1 MSKGNVFMGM
11 ARGKVGDVV
20 LTRLAGE
27 QVARARNRAPKN
39 PKTTKQMAQRAALAT
54 CVEFYT
60 RGVKNLFKFAFESKK
75 PSESDYNAFVRA
87 NIGIIPVQS
96 HKSLAE
102 NNSVF
107 GPIIMSQGS
116 LPEPEFGF
124 QQGFEQGA
132 LWTKKFGVE
141 GSALTVAQLSK
152 SIADFNGLQDGD
164 IITIVAVV
172 ADDDFLAET
181 LEEAVEANGLQK
193 EKATQKWIV
202 KQFALDF
209 ASTALVSTLG
219 IFDTSVVTASSSSI
233 HLSGDAFPAL
243 HSSDEY
249 SCGLAVIASRNT
261 ANGVKVSTS
270 VMKLSEAANKASEI
284 GTSNEWRQYVARTW
298 NTSTSLDVAPENILQ
313 GSISANK

>member
-1 MSKGNVFMGM
+1 MGM

-96 HKSLAE
+96 HKSLVE

-116 LPEPEFGF
+116 LTEPELVFDADVIH
-124 QQGFEQGA
+124 GA
-132 LWTKKFGVE
+132 LACEPLPAGYDT
-141 GSALTVAQLSK
+141 LTVGQLSK
-152 SIADFNGLQDGD
+152 AIADHNGLQDGD

-172 ADDDFLAET
+172 AVDDMPAADLET
-181 LEEAVEANGLQK
+181 AIEYGALQG
-193 EKATQKWIV
+193 EKAIQKWIV
-202 KQFALDF
+202 KQFTLDF
-209 ASTALVSTLG
+209 ASTALYNTLG
-219 IFDTSVVTASSSSI
+219 VLDPA
-233 HLSGDAFPAL
+233 DAEKNAITINL
-243 HSSDEY
+243 NSDVFVGLDYTEEY
-249 SCGLAVIASRNT
+249 SAGLAVIASRNT
-261 ANGVKVSTS
+261 ASGVKVSTS
-270 VMKLSEAANKASEI
+270 TMHLNNIGANASEI

>member
-1 MSKGNVFMGM
+1 MGM

-96 HKSLAE
+96 HKSLVE

-116 LPEPEFGF
+116 LTEPSFGF
-124 QQGFEQGA
+124 DEENKVPVLFTDPLPADGD
-132 LWTKKFGVE
+132 
-141 GSALTVAQLSK
+141 ALTIGQVSK
-152 SIADFNGLQDGD
+152 AIASVNGLLDGD
-164 IITIVAVV
+164 IITIVTVYAVGDEV
-172 ADDDFLAET
+172 CQT
-181 LEEAVEANGLQK
+181 LSDAIDNGQLQGG
-193 EKATQKWIV
+193 KATQYWIV
-202 KQFALDF
+202 KQFTLDF
-209 ASTALVSTLG
+209 SSTALASTLG
-219 IFDTSVVTASSSSI
+219 IFNTNAASAGDDNLNFATGVYGGQDYTASDSVGI
-233 HLSGDAFPAL
+233 
-243 HSSDEY
+243 
-249 SCGLAVIASRNT
+249 AVIASRNT
-261 ANGVKVSTS
+261 ASGTKVSTS
-270 VMKLSEAANKASEI
+270 VMKLNAATKDASEI

>member
-116 LPEPEFGF
+116 LNAPVFVFTENYVR
-124 QQGFEQGA
+124 GA
-132 LWTKKFGVE
+132 LLTAPLPAG
-141 GSALTVAQLSK
+141 GAALTIGQLSK
-152 SIADFNGLQDGD
+152 AIADYNGLQDGD
-164 IITIVAVV
+164 IITLVAIVAEGDELV
-172 ADDDFLAET
+172 ANLET
-181 LEEAVEANGLQK
+181 AIMVGSLQT
-193 EKATQKWIV
+193 EKATQKWTV
-202 KQFALDF
+202 KQFTLDF
-209 ASTALVSTLG
+209 ASSALASTLG
-219 IFDTSVVTASSSSI
+219 IFELNGIDSGATVIELSEEAFADLDFSASWST
-233 HLSGDAFPAL
+233 
-243 HSSDEY
+243 
-249 SCGLAVIASRNT
+249 GLAVIASRNT

-270 VMKLSEAANKASEI
+270 IMELGTAAVKASNV
-284 GTSNEWRQYVARTW
+284 GTSSEWRQYVARTW

>member
-116 LPEPEFGF
+116 LTEP
-124 QQGFEQGA
+124 GFEFTPVYNHGMLKCKELPA
-132 LWTKKFGVE
+132 N
-141 GSALTVAQLSK
+141 GSTLTVGQLSK
-152 SIADFNGLQDGD
+152 AIADFNGLQDGD
-164 IITIVAVV
+164 IITIVGIDCYSDA
-172 ADDDFLAET
+172 L
-181 LEEAVEANGLQK
+181 LESLESCITAGQLQGSI
-193 EKATQKWIV
+193 ATQKWTI
-202 KQFALDF
+202 KQFTLNF
-209 ASTALVSTLG
+209 ASQALASTLG
-219 IFDTSVVTASSSSI
+219 VFGLSEASE
-233 HLSGDAFPAL
+233 GDSYIVLDPDVFADVIA
-243 HSSDEY
+243 DDNY
-249 SCGLAVIASRNT
+249 SAGLAVIASRNT
-261 ANGVKVSTS
+261 ASGVKVSTS
-270 VMKLSEAANKASEI
+270 TMKLSDRAKTSSDF

-298 NTSTSLDVAPENILQ
+298 NTSTSLEVAPENILQ

>member
-1 MSKGNVFMGM
+1 MGM

-54 CVEFYT
+54 CVEFYI

-96 HKSLAE
+96 HKTLVE
-102 NNSVF
+102 NGPVF

-116 LPEPEFGF
+116 LNAPSLTQLEAGTGF
-124 QQGFEQGA
+124 MLTG
-132 LWTKKFGVE
+132 LNLTKAGDQM
-141 GSALTVAQLSK
+141 TVGDLSK
-152 SIADFNGLQDGD
+152 VIANAYGCQDGD
-164 IITIVAVV
+164 IFTLVAINTGSMDFS
-172 ADDDFLAET
+172 ANIEAAKNSGFLAAKDAPES
-181 LEEAVEANGLQK
+181 
-193 EKATQKWIV
+193 WSIR
-202 KQFALDF
+202 QFTLDF
-209 ASTALVSTLG
+209 SSSALASTLA
-219 IFDTSVVTASSSSI
+219 IFNMTGVHVGDTTMELDMDNFFAPGWDDGYMLMAAAIV
-233 HLSGDAFPAL
+233 
-243 HSSDEY
+243 
-249 SCGLAVIASRNT
+249 SRNT
-261 ANGVKVSTS
+261 ASGVKVSTS
-270 VMKLSEAANKASEI
+270 VLQGSDPIIQTSAI

-298 NTSTSLDVAPENILQ
+298 NTSTSLEVAPENILQ

>member
-1 MSKGNVFMGM
+1 MGM

-116 LPEPEFGF
+116 LTEPAFIF
-124 QQGFEQGA
+124 SMNNQ
-132 LWTKKFGVE
+132 T
-141 GSALTVAQLSK
+141 GSIGCAPLPADGDELTIGQLSK
-152 SIADFNGLQDGD
+152 CIADRNGLQDGD
-164 IITIVAVV
+164 IITIVAIV
-172 ADDDFLAET
+172 AKTDALATDLAEAIA
-181 LEEAVEANGLQK
+181 EGGLQ
-193 EKATQKWIV
+193 TQKAVQKWTV
-202 KQFALDF
+202 KQFTLDF
-209 ASTALVSTLG
+209 SSTALASTIG
-219 IFDTSVVTASSSSI
+219 FIAAEDASAGDDSV
-233 HLSGDAFPAL
+233 GL
-243 HSSDEY
+243 HSAVFEDLHYNKEY

-261 ANGVKVSTS
+261 ASGVKVSTS
-270 VMKLSEAANKASEI
+270 TMKLSAATIAASEV

>member
-96 HKSLAE
+96 HKSLVE

-116 LPEPEFGF
+116 LTEPA
-124 QQGFEQGA
+124 FEYSSDYASGA
-132 LWTKKFGVE
+132 IKCASLPAAGA
-141 GSALTVAQLSK
+141 ALTIGQLSK
-152 SIADFNGLQDGD
+152 AIADINGLQDGD
-164 IITIVAVV
+164 IITIVAIV
-172 ADDDFLAET
+172 ANDDKLADSYQKAYAAGALQT
-181 LEEAVEANGLQK
+181 KKAV
-193 EKATQKWIV
+193 QKWYV
-202 KQFALDF
+202 KQFTLDF
-209 ASTALVSTLG
+209 ASTDLASTLG
-219 IFDTSVVTASSSSI
+219 ILDVHNVEAGATIVDINGNEFGLPVFD
-233 HLSGDAFPAL
+233 
-243 HSSDEY
+243 DEY
-249 SCGLAVIASRNT
+249 SAGLAVIASRNT
-261 ANGVKVSTS
+261 ASGVKVSTS
-270 VMKLSEAANKASEI
+270 TMKLGDAAQIASEI

>member
-1 MSKGNVFMGM
+1 MGM

-96 HKSLAE
+96 HKSLVE

-116 LPEPEFGF
+116 LIEPAFNFGVDD
-124 QQGFEQGA
+124 EHGA
-132 LWTKKFGVE
+132 LMIKSTGTD
-141 GSALTVAQLSK
+141 GNALTIGQLSK
-152 SIADFNGLQDGD
+152 AIAERNGLADGD
-164 IITIVAVV
+164 IITFVAII
-172 ADDDFLAET
+172 ADDDVLVDT
-181 LEEAVEANGLQK
+181 LENAILYGALQS

-202 KQFALDF
+202 KQFTLDF
-209 ASTALVSTLG
+209 SSSALVSSLN
-219 IFDTSVVTASSSSI
+219 IFDTSNLLASSGQI
-233 HLSGDAFPAL
+233 NLDQAVFKGLSYQE
-243 HSSDEY
+243 EY
-249 SCGLAVIASRNT
+249 SCGLAVIASRTT

-270 VMKLSEAANKASEI
+270 TMMLNKAAKAASEI

>member
-1 MSKGNVFMGM
+1 MGM

-96 HKSLAE
+96 HKSLVE
-102 NNSVF
+102 NASVF

-116 LPEPEFGF
+116 LTEPEFGF
-124 QQGFEQGA
+124 GGEGNAGTVYVNA
-132 LWTKKFGVE
+132 LPASGN
-141 GSALTVAQLSK
+141 ALTIGQLSK
-152 SIADFNGLQDGD
+152 SIAEHNGLLDGD
-164 IITIVAVV
+164 IITIVAIF
-172 ADDDFLAET
+172 ADNDDLVPT
-181 LEEAVEANGLQK
+181 LEAAIGTGALQQAKAV
-193 EKATQKWIV
+193 QKWVV
-202 KQFALDF
+202 KQFTLDF
-209 ASTALVSTLG
+209 ASTALASSLG
-219 IFDTSVVTASSSSI
+219 IFELENVSAGSTVLNLQDS
-233 HLSGDAFPAL
+233 AFGGMVDNDDWSA
-243 HSSDEY
+243 
-249 SCGLAVIASRNT
+249 GLAIIASRNT
-261 ANGVKVSTS
+261 ASGVKVSTS
-270 VMKLSEAANKASEI
+270 VMKQSTSANQASNI

>member
-1 MSKGNVFMGM
+1 MGM

-60 RGVKNLFKFAFESKK
+60 RGVKNLFKFAFESKSAK
-75 PSESDYNAFVRA
+75 ESDYNAFVRA

-96 HKSLAE
+96 HKSLVE

-116 LPEPEFGF
+116 LIEPVFVFDEDHVNGAIAVAPLPEDGPD
-124 QQGFEQGA
+124 
-132 LWTKKFGVE
+132 
-141 GSALTVAQLSK
+141 LTIGQLSK
-152 SIADFNGLQDGD
+152 AIADRNGLQDGD
-164 IITIVAVV
+164 IITLVAISANSDALVDSLNV
-172 ADDDFLAET
+172 AI
-181 LEEAVEANGLQK
+181 EEGELQK
-193 EKATQKWIV
+193 EKAVQKWIV
-202 KQFALDF
+202 KQFTLDF
-209 ASTALVSTLG
+209 ASTAEASTLA
-219 IFDTSVVTASSSSI
+219 IFDLSEVGTGASLLSLASDVFTDLDYADEFSS
-233 HLSGDAFPAL
+233 
-243 HSSDEY
+243 
-249 SCGLAVIASRNT
+249 GLAVIASRNT
-261 ANGVKVSTS
+261 ASGIKVSTS
-270 VMKLSEAANKASEI
+270 TMKLSERTQVASEI

>member
-1 MSKGNVFMGM
+1 MGM

-116 LPEPEFGF
+116 LTEPAFEFSS
-124 QQGFEQGA
+124 EYIKGA
-132 LWTKKFGVE
+132 LICRPIPTDGDAMTI
-141 GSALTVAQLSK
+141 GQMSK
-152 SIADFNGLQDGD
+152 AIADQNGLQDGD
-164 IITIVAVV
+164 IITLVAVYAYNDTV
-172 ADDDFLAET
+172 VSSFEQ
-181 LEEAVEANGLQK
+181 AVENNGLQA
-193 EKATQKWIV
+193 EKAFQKWIV
-202 KQFALDF
+202 KQFTLDF
-209 ASTALVSTLG
+209 ASTALASTIGL
-219 IFDTSVVTASSSSI
+219 FDVEDMAE
-233 HLSGDAFPAL
+233 GDSELVLKNDVFGYLL
-243 HSSDEY
+243 HNGSHSA
-249 SCGLAVIASRNT
+249 GLAVIASRNT
-261 ANGVKVSTS
+261 ASGVKVSTS
-270 VMKLSEAANKASEI
+270 VMKQSAAAVTASEV

>member
-1 MSKGNVFMGM
+1 MGM

-96 HKSLAE
+96 HKSLVE

-116 LPEPEFGF
+116 LTEPEFFYGQNF
-124 QQGFEQGA
+124 VRGSLAVAPLPAAGA
-132 LWTKKFGVE
+132 N
-141 GSALTVAQLSK
+141 LTISQLSK
-152 SIADFNGLQDGD
+152 AIADHNGLQDGD
-164 IITIVAVV
+164 IITIVAITAKDDELISVLEQAV
-172 ADDDFLAET
+172 AVGALQNDK
-181 LEEAVEANGLQK
+181 AV
-193 EKATQKWIV
+193 QKWIV
-202 KQFALDF
+202 KQFTLDF
-209 ASTALVSTLG
+209 SSTAKAETLG
-219 IFDTSVVTASSSSI
+219 IFEV
-233 HLSGDAFPAL
+233 GDAGAGASTL
-243 HSSDEY
+243 DLSSDVFADLDYTDEY
-249 SCGLAVIASRNT
+249 STGLAVIASRNT
-261 ANGVKVSTS
+261 ASGVKVSTS
-270 VMKLSEAANKASEI
+270 TMKLGEAAKKSSDL
-284 GTSNEWRQYVARTW
+284 GTSSEWRQYVARTW

>member
-107 GPIIMSQGS
+107 GPVIMSQGS
-116 LPEPEFGF
+116 LTEPEFF
-124 QQGFEQGA
+124 FDETFEYGS
-132 LWTKKFGVE
+132 LGVE
-141 GSALTVAQLSK
+141 ALPVGGAALTIGQLSK
-152 SIADFNGLQDGD
+152 AIADHNGLQDGD
-164 IITIVAVV
+164 IITIVAIVA
-172 ADDDFLAET
+172 ADDVLVDDIEKAI
-181 LEEAVEANGLQK
+181 EARGLQG
-193 EKATQKWIV
+193 EKAAQKWTV
-202 KQFALDF
+202 KQFTLDF
-209 ASTALVSTLG
+209 SSSALASTLG
-219 IFDTSVVTASSSSI
+219 IFDLEGVNAGAFSVPFAHAAFVD
-233 HLSGDAFPAL
+233 LSYG
-243 HSSDEY
+243 DEY
-249 SCGLAVIASRNT
+249 SCGLAVVVSRNT
-261 ANGVKVSTS
+261 ASGVKVSTS
-270 VMKLSEAANKASEI
+270 AMKLGDAAAAASKV

>member
-96 HKSLAE
+96 HKSLVE

-116 LPEPEFGF
+116 LTEPEFF
-124 QQGFEQGA
+124 YDSDNALGA
-132 LWTKKFGVE
+132 IACSALPAA
-141 GSALTVAQLSK
+141 GSALTVGQVSK
-152 SIADFNGLQDGD
+152 AIADHNGLQDGD
-164 IITIVAVV
+164 IITIVSICANSDQLVGDIEDAIAVG
-172 ADDDFLAET
+172 ALQDSK
-181 LEEAVEANGLQK
+181 AV
-193 EKATQKWIV
+193 QKWLV
-202 KQFALDF
+202 KQFTLDF
-209 ASTALVSTLG
+209 ASTKKAETLG
-219 IFDTSVVTASSSSI
+219 VFNLTTADQGGTSLV
-233 HLSGDAFPAL
+233 LNDAYFVDLAW
-243 HSSDEY
+243 DEEW
-249 SCGLAVIASRNT
+249 STGLAVIASRNT

-270 VMKLSEAANKASEI
+270 TMKLGMKTDVASQI

-298 NTSTSLDVAPENILQ
+298 NTSTSLEVAPENILE

>member
-1 MSKGNVFMGM
+1 MGM

-96 HKSLAE
+96 RKSMAE

-116 LPEPEFGF
+116 LTEPSFGF
-124 QQGFEQGA
+124 SSTDQHGA
-132 LWTKKFGVE
+132 IYCDPLPVD
-141 GSALTVAQLSK
+141 GSALTVGQLSK
-152 SIADFNGLQDGD
+152 AIANLNGLLDGD
-164 IITIVAVV
+164 IITIVAITG
-172 ADDDFLAET
+172 ADDLLVES
-181 LEEAVEANGLQK
+181 LEEAVTANALQRG
-193 EKATQKWIV
+193 KAIQKWIV
-202 KQFALDF
+202 KQFTLDF
-209 ASTALVSTLG
+209 ASTNLASTLG
-219 IFDTSVVTASSSSI
+219 IFDM
-233 HLSGDAFPAL
+233 SGVKAEGERIPLLEAAFGDLAFGE
-243 HSSDEY
+243 EY
-249 SCGLAVIASRNT
+249 SCCLAVIASRNT
-261 ANGVKVSTS
+261 ASGVKVSTS
-270 VMKLSEAANKASEI
+270 TMAMNTATKTASEV
-284 GTSNEWRQYVARTW
+284 GTCNEWRQHVARTW

>member
-102 NNSVF
+102 NASVF
-107 GPIIMSQGS
+107 GPVIMSQGS
-116 LPEPEFGF
+116 LTEPAFSFDGDF
-124 QQGFEQGA
+124 VNGA
-132 LWTKKFGVE
+132 LNCAPLPAGAAT
-141 GSALTVAQLSK
+141 LTIAQLSK
-152 SIADFNGLQDGD
+152 AIADYNGLLDGD
-164 IITIVAVV
+164 IITLVAICAEDDVLAGDLNEALDLGSLQGEVV
-172 ADDDFLAET
+172 P
-181 LEEAVEANGLQK
+181 
-193 EKATQKWIV
+193 QKWIV
-202 KQFALDF
+202 KQFTLDF
-209 ASTALVSTLG
+209 ASDDL
-219 IFDTSVVTASSSSI
+219 ASSLGLFDSANI
-233 HLSGDAFPAL
+233 VQGATKIGLSGIVFNSLTYD
-243 HSSDEY
+243 DEW
-249 SCGLAVIASRNT
+249 SAGLAVIASRNT
-261 ANGVKVSTS
+261 ASGLKVSTS
-270 VMKLSEAANKASEI
+270 TMKLGQAAEKASEI

>member
-1 MSKGNVFMGM
+1 MGM

-96 HKSLAE
+96 HKSLVE
-102 NNSVF
+102 NGPVF

-116 LPEPEFGF
+116 LPNLA
-124 QQGFEQGA
+124 QGVVDEGA
-132 LWTKKFGVE
+132 SF
-141 GSALTVAQLSK
+141 ALTNLNLPAGADALTIGQLSQQ
-152 SIADFNGLQDGD
+152 IMDANGVLEGD
-164 IITIVAVV
+164 IVTIVGISCV
-172 ADDDFLAET
+172 DGIQHFDLAEAIAAGE
-181 LEEAVEANGLQK
+181 L
-193 EKATQKWIV
+193 ATFKGAQKWHI
-202 KQFALDF
+202 KQFTLDPND
-209 ASTALVSTLG
+209 TALVSTLG
-219 IFDTSVVTASSSSI
+219 IFKMDDVEVGSTFI
-233 HLSGDAFPAL
+233 
-243 HSSDEY
+243 
-249 SCGLAVIASRNT
+249 GLDWSMLGGFGWDDSHVLMACAILSRNT
-261 ANGVKVSTS
+261 ASGVKVSTTSLTES
-270 VMKLSEAANKASEI
+270 VATAKTSEI

-298 NTSTSLDVAPENILQ
+298 STSTSLEVAPENILQ

>member
-1 MSKGNVFMGM
+1 MGM

-60 RGVKNLFKFAFESKK
+60 RGVKNLYKFAFESKK

-96 HKSLAE
+96 HKSLVE

-116 LPEPEFGF
+116 LNAPGF
-124 QQGFEQGA
+124 DYSASNGNGA
-132 LWTKKFGVE
+132 IFTAPLPKAGNQ
-141 GSALTVAQLSK
+141 LTVGELSK
-152 SIADFNGLQDGD
+152 AIIDQNGLQDGD
-164 IITIVAVV
+164 IITIVAIVG
-172 ADDDFLAET
+172 DDDMAVSTLA
-181 LEEAVEANGLQK
+181 EAVEKGGLQG
-193 EKATQKWIV
+193 ALASQDWVI
-202 KQFALDF
+202 KQFTLDTT
-209 ASTALVSTLG
+209 STALASTLG
-219 IFDTSVVTASSSSI
+219 FLSVAAASS
-233 HLSGDAFPAL
+233 GAEKVAL
-243 HSSDEY
+243 NVDEFK
-249 SCGLAVIASRNT
+249 GLEYGEEYTSALTVIASRNT
-261 ANGVKVSTS
+261 PQGVKVSTS
-270 VMKLSEAANKASEI
+270 KLELSEAAAKASEV

>member
-1 MSKGNVFMGM
+1 MGM

-96 HKSLAE
+96 HKSLVE

-116 LPEPEFGF
+116 LTEPDFGF
-124 QQGFEQGA
+124 DEENTTPVLFTDPLPADGD
-132 LWTKKFGVE
+132 
-141 GSALTVAQLSK
+141 ALTIGQVSK
-152 SIADFNGLQDGD
+152 AIASADGLLDGD
-164 IITIVAVV
+164 IITIVSVV
-172 ADDDFLAET
+172 ASGDEVCRD
-181 LEEAVEANGLQK
+181 LEAAIAVGELQGGK
-193 EKATQKWIV
+193 GTQYWIV
-202 KQFALDF
+202 KQFTLDF
-209 ASTALVSTLG
+209 SSTALASTLG
-219 IFDTSVVTASSSSI
+219 IFNTNAASEGDDILIFATGVYGGQSYTAADSVGI
-233 HLSGDAFPAL
+233 
-243 HSSDEY
+243 
-249 SCGLAVIASRNT
+249 AVIASRNT
-261 ANGVKVSTS
+261 ASGTKVSTS
-270 VMKLSEAANKASEI
+270 VMKVNAATEDASKV
-284 GTSNEWRQYVARTW
+284 GTSNEWRQFVARTW
-298 NTSTSLDVAPENILQ
+298 NTSTSLEVAPENILQ